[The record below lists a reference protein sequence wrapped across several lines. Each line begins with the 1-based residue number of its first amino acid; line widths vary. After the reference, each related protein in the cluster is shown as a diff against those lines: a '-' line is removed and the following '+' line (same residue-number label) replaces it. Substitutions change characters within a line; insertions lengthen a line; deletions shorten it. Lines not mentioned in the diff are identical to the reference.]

1 MKANVLQ
8 RAQLIVS
15 WFATRNRDPKNTAKV
30 YFPFEYRKMMRV
42 FRDSCFSFT
51 ESDVSKWEEL
61 IRILTAQER
70 ATKKQK

>member
-1 MKANVLQ
+1 MKAKVLQ
-8 RAQLIVS
+8 RAQLVVS
-15 WFATRNRDPKNTAKV
+15 WFAKRNRDPKNTAKV

-51 ESDVSKWEEL
+51 EDDISKWEEL

>member
-1 MKANVLQ
+1 MKAKVLQ
-8 RAQLIVS
+8 RAQLVVS
-15 WFATRNRDPKNTAKV
+15 WFANRNRDPKNTAKV

-51 ESDVSKWEEL
+51 EDDISKWEEL